1 MNENDELLEKLQVFK
16 SMLTDAQLRRA
27 GFMAR
32 IEGLNAELLAHS
44 IRPERVVALSKEVA
58 DITAKF
64 PEIQQEMKDLRKWS
78 EENLPSEFHFTFD
91 D

>member
-1 MNENDELLEKLQVFK
+1 MDENELLEKLQVFK

-32 IEGLNAELLAHS
+32 IEGLNAELLANG
-44 IRPERVVALSKEVA
+44 IRPERIATLSKEVA

-64 PEIQQEMKDLRKWS
+64 PEIQQEAKNLRKWS

-91 D
+91 E